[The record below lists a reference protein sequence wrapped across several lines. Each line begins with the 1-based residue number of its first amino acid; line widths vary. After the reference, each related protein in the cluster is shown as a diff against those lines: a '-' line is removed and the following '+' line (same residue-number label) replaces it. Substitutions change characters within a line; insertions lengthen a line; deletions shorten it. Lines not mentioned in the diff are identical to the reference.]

1 MMMMRVAVTL
11 LMYVCFVVNQ
21 STVVINPE
29 TSAVI
34 REGRMLLAIG

>member
-11 LMYVCFVVNQ
+11 LMYFVVNQ